1 MALVLDGAN
10 GITTNS
16 GYVVDSIG
24 NVRNIVPNNQTSGYI
39 LVVTDNNK
47 VVSITTG
54 GVTVN
59 SGIFSAGQNVVIFN
73 NSASSQT
80 ITQGSGV
87 TMYLAGFG
95 TTGNRTLAGYGLATI
110 LCTASNTFV
119 ISGSGLT

>member
-95 TTGNRTLAGYGLATI
+95 TTGNRTLAGYGLATV